1 MSLKSFLAK
10 KFAKSIYRK
19 TQIWANNPIQTQQN
33 VFKELIRQAK
43 NTQFGTDHHFDSI
56 KTFEDFSKN
65 VPIRD
70 YEALKIY
77 VDKVV
82 QGEEN
87 VLWKG
92 KPLYFA
98 KTSGTTSGAKYIP
111 LTKESMPFHIE
122 AARNAILHYIHETGN
137 ADFVDGKMIFLQ
149 GSPILEEKNGIQ
161 LGRLSGIVA
170 HFVPKY
176 LQKNRMPTF
185 ETNCIEDW
193 ETKVDAIVEETF
205 KEDMTVI
212 SGIPSW
218 VQMYFEKLQQKA
230 EKPVGE
236 LFKNFNLF
244 IYGGVNFEPYRAKF
258 ENLIGRKVD
267 SIELFPASEG
277 FFAYQSR
284 NFGIKNE
291 EGMLLLLNSGIFYE
305 FIKSDEFY
313 TDPETS
319 GPKRYTIGEVELN
332 VNYVLIIS
340 TNAGLWGYNIGDT
353 VQFTSLKPYRV
364 IVSGRIKHYISA
376 FGEHVI
382 VKEVECALKEAM
394 ENTTIQINEFTVAPQ
409 ITPLE
414 GLPYHEWFIEFENT
428 PDNIVAFAEVID
440 SAMRTQN
447 SYYDDLIS
455 GKVLQKLVITKVAKN
470 GFQEYMKSIGKL
482 GGQNKIPRLSNDR
495 TIVDFLSN
503 TK

>member
-1 MSLKSFLAK
+1 MSI
-10 KFAKSIYRK
+10 KSIAAKLFAQKIYKK
-19 TQIWANNPIQTQQN
+19 TQLWANNPIATQKKVLQKLI
-33 VFKELIRQAK
+33 KEAK
-43 NTQFGTDHHFDSI
+43 QTQFGIDHHFDQI
-56 KTFEDFSKN
+56 KNEKDFAN
-65 VPIRD
+65 QVPVRD
-70 YEALKIY
+70 YEALKPY

-82 QGEEN
+82 QGQEN
-87 VLWKG
+87 ILWKG

-111 LTKESMPFHIE
+111 LTKESMPYHIE
-122 AARNAILHYIHETGN
+122 AARNAILHYIHETGK

-149 GSPILEEKNGIQ
+149 GSPLLEEKNGINI
-161 LGRLSGIVA
+161 GRLSGIVA

-176 LQKNRMPTF
+176 LQKNRLPSW

-193 ETKVDAIVEETF
+193 ETKVNAIVEETF
-205 KEDMTVI
+205 NENMTVI

-218 VQMYFEKLQQKA
+218 VQMYFEKLHQKGG
-230 EKPVGE
+230 KPVGE
-236 LFKNFNLF
+236 IFKNFNLF
-244 IYGGVNFEPYRAKF
+244 IYGGVNYEPYRAKF

-277 FFAYQSR
+277 FFAYQDSQ
-284 NFGIKNE
+284 KE
-291 EGMLLLLNSGIFYE
+291 KGMLLLLNSGIFYE

-313 TDPETS
+313 TENPR
-319 GPKRYTIGEVELN
+319 RYTIGEVALG

-353 VQFTSLKPYRV
+353 VQFTSLKPYRI

-382 VKEVECALKEAM
+382 GKEVESALQEAIIG
-394 ENTTIQINEFTVAPQ
+394 TTIRINEFTVAPQ
-409 ITPLE
+409 ITPSE
-414 GLPYHEWFIEFENT
+414 GLPYHEWFIEFDPEALGE
-428 PDNIVAFAEVID
+428 PEDYVAFAEALD
-440 SAMRTQN
+440 NAMRKQN
-447 SYYDDLIS
+447 MYYDDLIV
-455 GKVLQKLVITKVAKN
+455 GKVLQKLVVTQVVKN

-495 TIVDFLSN
+495 SIVDQLEKLSII
-503 TK
+503 K

>member
-1 MSLKSFLAK
+1 MSIKAFFAK
-10 KFAKSIYRK
+10 KFAKKIYDK
-19 TQIWANNPIQTQQN
+19 TQKWARNPVETQER
-33 VFKELIRQAK
+33 VFKNLIQQAK
-43 NTQFGTDHHFDSI
+43 DTQFGKDHNFSGI
-56 KTFEDFSKN
+56 LSYSDFAKN

-70 YEALKIY
+70 YEGLKTYIE
-77 VDKVV
+77 KVKK
-82 QGEEN
+82 GEEN

-92 KPLYFA
+92 KPIYFA

-111 LTKESMPFHIE
+111 LTKESMPFHIQ

-137 ADFVDGKMIFLQ
+137 ASFVSGKMIFLQ
-149 GSPILEEKNGIQ
+149 GSPVLEEKNGIK

-176 LQKNRMPTF
+176 LQKNRMPSW

-205 KEDMTVI
+205 DKNMTVI

-218 VQMYFEKLQQKA
+218 VQMYFEKLKQKG

-236 LFKNFNLF
+236 IFRNFSLF
-244 IYGGVNFEPYRAKF
+244 IYGGVNYEPYRAKF

-277 FFAYQSR
+277 FFAYQDSQ
-284 NFGIKNE
+284 KE
-291 EGMLLLLNSGIFYE
+291 KGMLLLLDAGIFYE
-305 FIKSDEFY
+305 FVKADEFFA
-313 TDPETS
+313 EN
-319 GPKRYTIGEVELN
+319 PKRYTIGEVEMGI
-332 VNYVLIIS
+332 NYVLIIS

-364 IVSGRIKHYISA
+364 VVSGRIKHYISA

-382 VKEVECALKEAM
+382 GKEVEEALREAM
-394 ENTTIQINEFTVAPQ
+394 QNTAVRVNEFTVAPQ
-409 ITPLE
+409 ITPKD
-414 GLPYHEWFIEFENT
+414 GLPYHEWFIEFENE
-428 PDNIVAFAEVID
+428 PEDIAAFSLRID
-440 SAMRTQN
+440 DAMRKQN
-447 SYYDDLIS
+447 VYYDDLIA
-455 GKVLQKLVITKVAKN
+455 GNVLQKLVVTKVSKN

-495 TIVDFLSN
+495 TIADKL
-503 TK
+503 K